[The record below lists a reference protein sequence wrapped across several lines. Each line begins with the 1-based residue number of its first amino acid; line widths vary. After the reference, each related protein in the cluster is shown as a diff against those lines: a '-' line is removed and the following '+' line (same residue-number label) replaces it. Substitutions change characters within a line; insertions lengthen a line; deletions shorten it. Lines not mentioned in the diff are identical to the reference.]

1 MLLCN
6 WRVNLKNNHA
16 KTLQEYQAPCVR
28 SDAAAP
34 SLQKWTSHLFFS
46 HLLLL
51 QWESVIAHLVAQSR
65 TESITF

>member
-16 KTLQEYQAPCVR
+16 KALQEYQAPWVR
-28 SDAAAP
+28 SDAAALP
-34 SLQKWTSHLFFS
+34 LQKRTSLLFFS

-51 QWESVIAHLVAQSR
+51 QWESGAHLVAQSR